1 MVERIVAA
9 AETVVCE
16 RGYEGAT
23 TNHIAASAQI
33 SPGSLY
39 QYFPHKDA
47 ILAEVLDRYVD
58 RLEARVSH
66 AFVSALAQPVSP
78 YTIRGVLVA
87 MLDSFEENPTLLRV
101 LIDQLSRVEGSR
113 RARFAHRMDELLT
126 TALTLGQRG
135 RPRRSSEAAAWILVR
150 MVEHVTISYTLE
162 RPPISRDI
170 ILDELTSLIID
181 YINDAATA

>member
-16 RGYEGAT
+16 RGYDGTT
-23 TNHIAASAQI
+23 TNHIAAAAQI

-47 ILAEVLDRYVD
+47 ILAQVMDRYLD
-58 RLEARVSH
+58 GQEARVSH

-78 YTIRGVLVA
+78 HTIRGVLMA
-87 MLDSFEENPTLLRV
+87 MLDAFEENPTLLRV
-101 LIDQLSRVEGSR
+101 LVDQLPRGEGSR

-126 TALTLGQRG
+126 TALTLGQPG
-135 RPRRSSEAAAWILVR
+135 QPRRSPDAAAWILVR

-162 RPPISRDI
+162 RPPIGRDT

-181 YINDAATA
+181 FVNRSG